1 MTNSKNFTV
10 DHFIPVS
17 WGHGGL
23 TIGNVY
29 PLDSNLNSCKRDK
42 NPFVWFEE
50 NREKIN
56 EERWNSLVSY
66 IAEQN
71 DLTVEELREF
81 TFWCDSNKRSIEQV
95 KADQR
100 NSKEIWRKAS
110 QNV

>member
-10 DHFIPVS
+10 DHFIPAS

-23 TIGNVY
+23 TIENVY
-29 PLDSNLNSCKRDK
+29 PLDASLNSCKRDK
-42 NPFVWFEE
+42 NSFVWLEE

-56 EERWNSLVSY
+56 EEGWNALVSY
-66 IAEQN
+66 IAGQN

-81 TFWCDSNKRSIEQV
+81 TFWCEANKRSIEQV

-100 NSKEIWRKAS
+100 NSNEICREAS